1 MQAFLRPKTNFSST
15 AKARALHTLLFIQIN
30 GKFIKSY
37 DYDDMIRRHSL
48 RITANTSAGGKSM
61 LISFLRT
68 LLLYIVLV
76 LTVRLMGKRQIGEM
90 EPSEFVVTMLI
101 ANLAAIPM
109 QDTAIPLLSGL
120 VPILVILGVELILA
134 VLSLRCIRIRSFF
147 CGKPVVLMKN
157 GKIIEKN
164 LQKTR
169 VNLDELTMHLRE
181 KDIFDLTEV
190 KYAILETNG
199 QLSTLLYAK
208 NRPASAR
215 DAGIRATETELP
227 VTLISGGKVL
237 DENLAI
243 AKKDR
248 AWLEAELKKSA
259 CTVHGT
265 LLLTVDAAGKV
276 YLVRREDV
284 K

>member
-1 MQAFLRPKTNFSST
+1 
-15 AKARALHTLLFIQIN
+15 
-30 GKFIKSY
+30 
-37 DYDDMIRRHSL
+37 
-48 RITANTSAGGKSM
+48 M

-90 EPSEFVVTMLI
+90 EPAEFVVTMLI

-120 VPILVILGVELILA
+120 VPILVILGIELILA
-134 VLSLRCIRIRSFF
+134 VLSLRSIRIRTFF
-147 CGKPVVLMKN
+147 CGKPVILMEN
-157 GKIIEKN
+157 GKILEKN

-181 KDIFDLTEV
+181 KDIFDLNEV

-199 QLSTLLYAK
+199 QLSTLLYAGS
-208 NRPASAR
+208 RPANAR

-227 VTLISGGKVL
+227 VTLISAGRIL
-237 DENLAI
+237 EANLAV

-248 AWLEAELKKSA
+248 RWLDAELKKRG
-259 CTVHGT
+259 CTVRGT

-276 YLVRREDV
+276 YLVRKEDV
-284 K
+284 R

>member
-1 MQAFLRPKTNFSST
+1 
-15 AKARALHTLLFIQIN
+15 
-30 GKFIKSY
+30 
-37 DYDDMIRRHSL
+37 
-48 RITANTSAGGKSM
+48 M

-90 EPSEFVVTMLI
+90 EPAEFVVTMLI

-120 VPILVILGVELILA
+120 VPILVILGIELVLA
-134 VLSLRCIRIRSFF
+134 VLTLRSIRLRQFF
-147 CGKPVVLMKN
+147 CGKPIILMEN

-164 LQKTR
+164 LRSTR

-181 KDIFDLTEV
+181 KDIFDLTTV

-199 QLSTLLYAK
+199 QLSTLLYSK
-208 NRPASAR
+208 NLPASAK
-215 DAGIRATETELP
+215 DAGVHVPDTALP
-227 VTLISGGKVL
+227 VTLISSGHL
-237 DENLAI
+237 MRENLAV
-243 AKKDR
+243 AGRDM
-248 AWLEAELKKSA
+248 AWLEDELKKRA
-259 CTVHGT
+259 CSIQKV
-265 LLLTVDAAGKV
+265 LLMTVDANGKI
-276 YLVRREDV
+276 YLIRKEDM

>member
-1 MQAFLRPKTNFSST
+1 
-15 AKARALHTLLFIQIN
+15 
-30 GKFIKSY
+30 
-37 DYDDMIRRHSL
+37 
-48 RITANTSAGGKSM
+48 M

-90 EPSEFVVTMLI
+90 EPAEFVVTMLI

-120 VPILVILGVELILA
+120 VPILVILGIELVLA
-134 VLSLRCIRIRSFF
+134 VLTLRSIRLRQFF
-147 CGKPVVLMKN
+147 CGKPIILMEN

-164 LQKTR
+164 LRSTR

-181 KDIFDLTEV
+181 KDIFDLTTV

-199 QLSTLLYAK
+199 QLSTLLYSK
-208 NRPASAR
+208 NLPASAK
-215 DAGIRATETELP
+215 DAGVHVPDTALP
-227 VTLISGGKVL
+227 VTLISSGHL
-237 DENLAI
+237 MRENLAV
-243 AKKDR
+243 AGRDM
-248 AWLEAELKKSA
+248 AWLEDELKKRA
-259 CTVHGT
+259 CSIQKVR
-265 LLLTVDAAGKV
+265 LMTVDANGKI
-276 YLVRREDV
+276 YLIRKEDM

>member
-1 MQAFLRPKTNFSST
+1 
-15 AKARALHTLLFIQIN
+15 
-30 GKFIKSY
+30 
-37 DYDDMIRRHSL
+37 
-48 RITANTSAGGKSM
+48 M

-90 EPSEFVVTMLI
+90 EPAEFVVTMLI

-120 VPILVILGVELILA
+120 VPILVILGIELVLA
-134 VLSLRCIRIRSFF
+134 VLTLRSIRLRQFF
-147 CGKPVVLMKN
+147 CGKPIILMEN

-164 LQKTR
+164 LRSTR

-181 KDIFDLTEV
+181 KDIFDLTTV

-199 QLSTLLYAK
+199 QLSTLLYSK
-208 NRPASAR
+208 NLPASAK
-215 DAGIRATETELP
+215 DAGVHVPDTALP
-227 VTLISGGKVL
+227 VTLISSGHL
-237 DENLAI
+237 MRENLPVAGR
-243 AKKDR
+243 DM
-248 AWLEAELKKSA
+248 AWLEDELKKRA
-259 CTVHGT
+259 CSIQKV
-265 LLLTVDAAGKV
+265 LLMTVDANGKI
-276 YLVRREDV
+276 YLIRKEDM